1 MNYYLAVDIGA
12 SSGRH
17 ILGWIEDGILRTEEI
32 YRFQN
37 GMIRKNGHRC
47 WDYAQLF
54 QHILNGMRACK
65 ELGKTPVSMGID
77 TWGVDFVLLDHAH
90 QVLGDTVAYR
100 DSRTEGM
107 AEAVE
112 VQISAAALYA
122 RTGTQKQ
129 RFNTIYQLKALQQ
142 TAPELLA
149 QAETMLLVPAYFSF
163 LLTGI
168 VQNEYTEASTT
179 GLLDA
184 AARDWDMAL
193 ITSLGFPQKLFG
205 SLAMPG
211 SLLGS
216 LKADIA
222 ETVGFTCNVRCP
234 GSHDTA
240 SAVLAV
246 PAEEKDFCYIS
257 SGTWSLMGVECPE
270 PIRTEIARQYNLTNE
285 GGFGGSIRLLKNIMG
300 TWMIQSVKKELKNE
314 YSFDDL
320 CNLAEESKGFSSK
333 IDVNDD
339 CFLAPESMIE
349 AIQTYCAG
357 HGQPVPETTGQIM
370 RCIYRGL
377 SDCYAETF
385 AALEDLTNTHY
396 EKLYIVGGGSKDWY
410 LNRLTSEA
418 IGRPVSAGP
427 TEATAIG
434 NLLAQ
439 LLGDETFTTV
449 GQAREAVRRSFP
461 VTISE

>member
-1 MNYYLAVDIGA
+1 MQYYLAVDIGA

-17 ILGWIEDGILRTEEI
+17 IVGWLENGILQTKEV
-32 YRFQN
+32 YRFPN
-37 GMIRKNGHRC
+37 GMVRKNGHRC
-47 WDYAQLF
+47 WNYPELF

-65 ELGKTPVSMGID
+65 EQGMIPTSMGID
-77 TWGVDFVLLDHAH
+77 TWGVDFVLLDAEG

-100 DSRTEGM
+100 DKRTEGM
-107 AEAVE
+107 AESVE
-112 VQISAAALYA
+112 TRISAEALY
-122 RTGTQKQ
+122 RKTGTQKQ
-129 RFNTIYQLKALQQ
+129 RFNTIYQLEALRQ
-142 TAPELLA
+142 TEPLLLA
-149 QAETMLLVPAYFSF
+149 QAATMLLVPAYFSF
-163 LLTGI
+163 LLTNLA
-168 VQNEYTEASTT
+168 QNEYSEASTT

-184 AARDWDMAL
+184 QTRDWDYDL
-193 ITSLGFPQKLFG
+193 IDRLQFPRNLFTP
-205 SLAMPG
+205 LAMPG
-211 SLLGS
+211 TVLGS
-216 LKADIA
+216 LTPQIA
-222 ETVGFTCNVRCP
+222 ETVGFDCSVCCP

-246 PAEEKDFCYIS
+246 PAAEADFCYIS

-270 PIRTEIARQYNLTNE
+270 PILNDTAQRYNLTNE

-300 TWMIQSVKKELKNE
+300 TWMIQSVKKELNNQ
-314 YSFDDL
+314 YSFDEL
-320 CNLAEESKGFSSK
+320 CQLAEEEKAFAAR

-339 CFLAPESMIE
+339 CFLAPDSMMQ
-349 AIQTYCAG
+349 AIKTYCAE
-357 HGQPVPETTGQIM
+357 HEQPVPETVGQIM

-385 AALEDLTNTHY
+385 AALENLTNTRY

-410 LNRLTSEA
+410 LNQLTAEA

-439 LLGDETFTTV
+439 LLGDGTFQTV
-449 GQAREAVRRSFP
+449 HQAREAVRRSFP
-461 VTISE
+461 VTLCE